1 MLVNWWRT
9 VQGWIWQSR
18 AKLKSQRDQRRRCA
32 WRKPLRHLLHLE
44 QLEDRTAPATFL
56 VRDIRPAAGLPSAPE
71 YLTNVNGTL
80 FFVANDGNS
89 GFELWKSDGTS
100 TGTQL
105 VRDINPGALS
115 SNPRW
120 LTNVNGTLFF
130 VATDGSSGYELWR
143 SNGAATS
150 TQRVADLVPGVG
162 SPFVTGSGFSWSFV
176 HPSLTEVNG
185 TLYFVANAGGHGFE
199 LWRTN
204 GTAAGTIPVSDINP
218 GAGDAFSTNIH
229 PSLTNVNG
237 TLFFIANDGPGGIG
251 SELWKLEP
259 GAPAVQLVRDI
270 RTGAGSAFGSSQR
283 PLLANVSGTLFFV
296 ANNGASGYELWRSQG
311 HAANTVLVRD
321 IRSGPASS
329 FPTVLFFPFS
339 SNLDF
344 RWANVSGTLYFV
356 ANNGNDGYELWRS
369 DGSSA
374 GTQMV
379 RDIFPGGFFTVNS
392 SNPNWLTNVNGT
404 LFFAATNSAGTE
416 LWKSDGTASG
426 TVLVRN
432 INPSGSSYPS
442 YLTNVSGLLFFAA
455 DDGVNG
461 IELWR
466 SDGSSTGTFLVA
478 NIRLAGGNASPKYL
492 TNVSGRLFFQAN
504 DGTHGAELWAHIEPA
519 NIIQVEPPAD
529 GLYRAGDA
537 LNFTVR
543 YNREVFVN
551 LTNGRPR
558 LVLNIG
564 GNTRYAL
571 YTTGSGTT
579 ALTFQYVIAPGELD
593 TDGIQMTPEIDLNGG
608 MIRDAVQ
615 QPAQTV
621 FSPPN
626 LSGVLVDAL
635 MPYIVQ
641 IQAPAPGTY
650 TTGQRLEFQVQWS
663 EAVNVDTSSGTPQ
676 LRLGLANGDRYAIYD
691 SGSGTDTLVF
701 QYTVQAG
708 DYDFDGIV
716 LHSPLELNGGT
727 ITSAADS
734 DPAFLQFSP
743 PDTSGVLIDAL
754 TQPVIVTVSPPAPGT
769 YLTGMNLDIYVRF
782 SRVVYVTTTATG
794 VPDLPIVI
802 GSVTR
807 YATYQSGHGTNLLLF
822 RYVVQADDA
831 DLDGITLISP
841 IRLNGGTIR
850 DAANNN
856 ANLNFTA
863 PDTSGVLVNP
873 GPRIVQV
880 LAPADGI
887 YLPGQN
893 LDFQVRFDRTV
904 EAITTYGRPRIPLIV
919 GTLTRY
925 AEFHQRSAPDT
936 LTFRYRVVAEDLDTD
951 GIEVLAPIQL
961 QGGTIRDTSNR
972 DAMLNF
978 VPPDTQNVKVNLP
991 SPSATQVD
999 APAVGL
1005 YRLGQ
1010 VMDFAVRF
1018 DQAVSVTLT
1027 GGRPRLVL
1035 NVGGQT
1041 RYAPY
1046 FSGSGSHTLTF
1057 RYQVQAGDLELIGVG
1072 ISPVI
1077 DLHGGSIRNVV
1088 GKPATLGFVPPSTV
1102 GVLVDGVVPTI
1113 LNVTPP
1119 APGTYLP
1126 GQSLEFLVQFSEPV
1140 YVGTAGQMPA
1150 LSLVIG
1156 AATRLAS
1163 YVSGSG
1169 TDLLT
1174 FRYVVQPSDLDTDGI
1189 TVFSPVA
1196 LGAASI
1202 RDQAQ
1207 NDAQLSFSAP
1217 DTSLVY
1223 VGVPPAVVP
1232 TILGI
1237 EVPPA
1242 GTYRAGQQLAFVV
1255 RFSEPV
1261 QVSGIPSLVLTIG
1274 SQTRHATYVGGHGT
1288 DRLRFVTTVQV
1299 DDFDGNGI
1307 TLSTPI
1313 ELNGGTIQN
1322 LSSVSADLHFTP
1334 PDLTQV
1340 MVDGVAPSIV
1350 RVSGP
1355 APGLYRAG
1363 QALTISVRFSEAVRV
1378 DFSGAARP
1386 YLRLRI
1392 GNAIRHAVFAGQ
1404 SAADTL
1410 LFHYVIQ
1417 AGERDTNGVEIL
1429 SPILR
1434 PSLSS
1439 IRDLAGNHASPSFAP
1454 IALPSIQIDAVAPR
1468 VVQIV
1473 LPAPGAYFTG
1483 QALDFLVRF
1492 DEPVTVG
1499 TSPLQRP
1506 ALRLRIGSV
1515 VRQATFVN
1523 QVNATTL
1530 RFRYII
1536 QASDLDSDGLEILS
1550 PLLRPA
1556 GTSIRDTA
1564 GNDAI
1569 LHFVPPRSANI
1580 RINPIPVFPF
1590 PFV

>member
-1 MLVNWWRT
+1 MPTNWWQQARR
-9 VQGWIWQSR
+9 WL
-18 AKLKSQRDQRRRCA
+18 ANKQRDKKNPSIQQQRRKSALGRRA
-32 WRKPLRHLLHLE
+32 MLGLE

-89 GFELWKSDGTS
+89 GYELWRSDGTS

-105 VRDINPGALS
+105 VRDINPGAWS

-130 VATDGSSGYELWR
+130 VATDGSTGYELWR
-143 SNGAATS
+143 SNGTAAN
-150 TQRVADLVPGVG
+150 TQRVADLVPGFG
-162 SPFVTGSGFSWSFV
+162 SPFPFSV
-176 HPSLTEVNG
+176 PHPSFTEVNG
-185 TLYFVANAGGHGFE
+185 TIYFVANAGGHGLE
-199 LWRTN
+199 LWRTD
-204 GTAAGTIPVSDINP
+204 GTAAGTIRVSDINP
-218 GAGDAFSTNIH
+218 GAGSAFSSSIH

-237 TLFFIANDGPGGIG
+237 TLFFIASDGPGGAG
-251 SELWKLEP
+251 FELWKLEP
-259 GAPAVQLVRDI
+259 GAPTVQLVRDI
-270 RTGAGSAFGSSQR
+270 KAGTGSAFGSSQGS
-283 PLLANVSGTLFFV
+283 LLANVNGTLFFV
-296 ANNGASGYELWRSQG
+296 ANDGASGYELWRSQG
-311 HAANTVLVRD
+311 QASNTVLVRD
-321 IRSGPASS
+321 IHSGPASS
-329 FPTVLFFPFS
+329 FPTVWFS
-339 SNLDF
+339 LDF

-356 ANNGNDGYELWRS
+356 ANNGSYGYELWRS
-369 DGSSA
+369 DGSNA

-404 LFFAATNSAGTE
+404 LFFAATNGAGTE

-466 SDGSSTGTFLVA
+466 SDGTSVGTFLVA

-504 DGTHGAELWAHIEPA
+504 DGTHGAELWAHVEPA
-519 NIIQVEPPAD
+519 NIVQVEPPAN
-529 GLYRAGDA
+529 GLYRAGDV

-543 YNREVFVN
+543 YNREVFVD

-593 TDGIQMTPEIDLNGG
+593 TDGIQLAPGIDLNGG
-608 MIRDAVQ
+608 MIRDAAQ

-676 LRLGLANGDRYAIYD
+676 LRLGLGNGDRYAIYD

-716 LHSPLELNGGT
+716 LHSPLELNGAT
-727 ITSAADS
+727 ITSAADL

-743 PDTSGVLIDAL
+743 PDTSGILIDAL
-754 TQPVIVTVSPPAPGT
+754 AQPVIATVIPPAPGT

-807 YATYQSGHGTNLLLF
+807 YATYQSGHGSNLLLF
-822 RYVVQADDA
+822 RYVIQADDA

-893 LDFQVRFDRTV
+893 LDFQVRFDRPV

-925 AEFHQRSAPDT
+925 AEFHHRSAPDT
-936 LTFRYRVVAEDLDTD
+936 LTFRYRVVAEDLDTN
-951 GIEVLAPIQL
+951 GIEVVSPIQL

-972 DAMLNF
+972 DALLNF
-978 VPPDTQNVKVNLP
+978 VPPDTRNVRVNLP
-991 SPSATQVD
+991 SPYAAQIF
-999 APAVGL
+999 APPLGIYRVGQL
-1005 YRLGQ
+1005 
-1010 VMDFAVRF
+1010 MDFVF
-1018 DQAVSVTLT
+1018 QFSQPVIVDTS

-1035 NVGGQT
+1035 DVGGQT

-1046 FSGSGSHTLTF
+1046 FSGSGSDTLIF
-1057 RYQVQAGDLELIGVG
+1057 RYQVQAGDHELVGVG
-1072 ISPVI
+1072 VSPVI
-1077 DLHGGSIRNVV
+1077 DLQGGAIRNAV
-1088 GKPATLGFVPPSTV
+1088 GRPIVLGFTPPPTT

-1113 LNVTPP
+1113 VNVTPP

-1126 GQSLEFLVQFSEPV
+1126 GQSLEFLVRFSEPV
-1140 YVGTAGQMPA
+1140 YVGSGGQPPA
-1150 LSLVIG
+1150 LSLGIG

-1189 TVFSPVA
+1189 TVFSPVT

-1202 RDQAQ
+1202 RDRAQ

-1223 VGVPPAVVP
+1223 VGVPPAVGP
-1232 TILGI
+1232 TVLGI
-1237 EVPPA
+1237 EVPSA

-1255 RFSEPV
+1255 QFSEPV
-1261 QVSGIPSLVLTIG
+1261 LVSGTPRLVLTIG
-1274 SQTRHATYVGGHGT
+1274 SQTRYATYTDGHGT
-1288 DRLRFVTTVQV
+1288 SQLTFQAPVLAGDLDR
-1299 DDFDGNGI
+1299 DGI
-1307 TLSTPI
+1307 TLNPVI
-1313 ELNGGTIQN
+1313 DLNGGAIQN
-1322 LSSVSADLHFTP
+1322 ASNVPANLNFTP
-1334 PDLTQV
+1334 PDLRQV
-1340 MVDGVAPSIV
+1340 LVDGVAPSVIG
-1350 RVSGP
+1350 VSGP
-1355 APGLYRAG
+1355 VPGTYRAG
-1363 QALTISVRFSEAVRV
+1363 HVLTISVRFSEAVSV
-1378 DFSGAARP
+1378 DFSGASRP
-1386 YLRLRI
+1386 YVRLRI
-1392 GNAIRHAVFAGQ
+1392 GNTLRPAEFVGQ
-1404 SAADTL
+1404 SAPDTL
-1410 LFHYVIQ
+1410 QFRYLVRPGDR
-1417 AGERDTNGVEIL
+1417 APNGIEIV
-1429 SPILR
+1429 SPIVR
-1434 PSLSS
+1434 PPGCS
-1439 IRDLAGNHASPSFAP
+1439 IRDRAGNSATTTFARRVF
-1454 IALPSIQIDAVAPR
+1454 SSVTIDAVAPR
-1468 VVQIV
+1468 VVQV
-1473 LPAPGAYFTG
+1473 VTPAMGTYYTG
-1483 QALDFLVRF
+1483 QALEFLVRF

-1499 TSPLQRP
+1499 ASGGQAP

-1515 VRQATFVN
+1515 ERHATFVR
-1523 QVNATTL
+1523 QVDAMTL
-1530 RFRYII
+1530 RFRYTI
-1536 QASDLDSDGLEILS
+1536 QANDFDRDGIEILPS
-1550 PLLRPA
+1550 LLLPS
-1556 GTSIRDTA
+1556 GTFIRDAA
-1564 GNDAI
+1564 GNDAFAH
-1569 LHFVPPRSANI
+1569 LTPPSARHI
-1580 RINPIPVFPF
+1580 RVNVLNFPPIPFA
-1590 PFV
+1590 